1 MRRRSDHAESDDL
14 KEVSGPD
21 VEDDASRDASACGAE
36 TDVVLD
42 GGWSVEGPDDSR
54 IASWAGGM

>member
-21 VEDDASRDASACGAE
+21 VEDDASRGASACGAE
-36 TDVVLD
+36 AGVVLD
-42 GGWSVEGPDDSR
+42 DGWPVEGPDDSR

>member
-42 GGWSVEGPDDSR
+42 GGWSVELSL
-54 IASWAGGM
+54 IHI